1 MEAVGNVRTGEAQA
15 FGDTFFATA
24 VNPETESMFNVDWK
38 EGSNAVLGSLGEDG
52 AFVDEN
58 YADDHD
64 LRVGSPIDLTFANGE
79 TKQFVDRG
87 RLRPSGRRLAVRQRH
102 DLAGDLG
109 RVQPSSR
116 ATSTR
121 SCAPRAARPTRTSPR
136 SSRR

>member
-15 FGDTFFATA
+15 FGDAFFATA

-38 EGSNAVLGSLGEDG
+38 EVERCSAPLGADG

-64 LRVGSPIDLTFANGE
+64 LRVGSPIGLTFANGE
-79 TKQFVDRG
+79 TEQFDRG
-87 RLRPSGRRLAVRQRH
+87 GRVRAPGRRLAVRQRH
-102 DLAGDLG
+102 DLAGGLG
-109 RVQPSSR
+109 RAQPTAAQPLLVR
-116 ATSTR
+116 AHR
-121 SCAPRAARPTRTSPR
+121 GGRPTRTSPR